1 MKRQRV
7 AFVVLDVAAWERV
20 GPELAE
26 VDPDAFRRLLI
37 AARSIVEMSRTEHPE
52 AVAEMARPMLES
64 TDGYLS

>member
-1 MKRQRV
+1 M
-7 AFVVLDVAAWERV
+7 VVLDVAAWERV
-20 GPELAE
+20 GPKLAQ

-37 AARSIVEMSRTEHPE
+37 AARSIVDMSRTEHPE